1 MKKISESLRDA
12 IENSGQSLY
21 KIAKGTGVP
30 NPTLYR
36 WIDGSRA
43 NISIETAD
51 RLAEYLGLELQPVTK
66 RNRAKRS

>member
-21 KIAKGTGVP
+21 QIAKGTGVP

-51 RLAEYLGLELQPVTK
+51 RLAQYLGLELKPATK
-66 RNRAKRS
+66 RRRTKGS